1 MPIPGPDTR
10 VVELRVHGLL
20 GNKGDKLTDSVAS
33 VDVAGDETGRI
44 VRPADRLLRP
54 VPGPMLDAGERT
66 VPRIIEGY
74 VWGGMTPGGWSKA
87 TWALLFPFA
96 LANVAHW
103 MLPPPRRDNAVSRV
117 LSNVLRA
124 LLRVGALLLTT
135 LLVGQLAV
143 ISVDLFAAQCLS
155 PGARCLPGFPNDVRE
170 LTVLRSLV
178 GVVPVALVVLIMHRL
193 STVTWRISDGAKPG
207 VARDSAH
214 APSQPGANIATDPD
228 TPLLRALHI
237 VAALSTVTL
246 IVLGGP
252 FAQDTDFRW
261 WCAAALAGVAL
272 VGALLLDDPAGGRE
286 AGFGIAVRNRLATA
300 PVRRGL
306 MVAACLV
313 LLSATVAPGP
323 FDGALPGSGGTIDL
337 LTGLLL
343 ITCAAVA
350 VLLVPASLLAR
361 PRWADLPTGLRPW
374 VGGWMAAPVLGIS
387 CLLGTGFGAGL
398 ALSARRALGDR
409 TLQLPAAYDDVTIFW
424 GACLVLLTSAVAI
437 AVPAMLF
444 HQWRTNRSDHAVPD
458 EVALLHAGRT
468 QDQSRAAQAWRRARL
483 KQRNAHHVVLLL
495 AGLLVLSTGPTLA
508 LRLLGPGAASWSQ
521 VLVALGVGTLAA
533 LALALLRM
541 VQQAAT
547 GKNNARYLGV
557 LCDLTLFWPREAHP
571 IVPPCY
577 ALKVIPELAARATEH
592 LKDPDTRV
600 VLVGHS
606 QGSLLATVATAR
618 LLDSLPEHDRE
629 RVGLVTAGSQL
640 QWAYPRAFPGVV
652 PHDSLQGLAG
662 SLQGRWRSLCRGTDP
677 LGGPVTTWNRQVYDG
692 LLLGVGFRPDG
703 TCGPLPAAT
712 RGPTGAL
719 VLGGDHWLPD
729 PQRGPFSFRRWAPG
743 VLGHSQYSDDPEWD
757 RAVAM
762 AAGLEHPARSSA
774 LPLTPSSTP
783 PIPSAPEPDRV
794 RPHGSDGE
802 RLDVPVVPAQP
813 TSKSNDSDGTAFSG
827 TLDGGPP
834 VPQDRTAPWERGRT
848 LRHSDH

>member
-20 GNKGDKLTDSVAS
+20 GNHGDKLTDSVAS

-54 VPGPMLDAGERT
+54 VPGPMLAAGDRT
-66 VPRIIEGY
+66 VPRVVEGY

-96 LANVAHW
+96 LANAAHW
-103 MLPPPRRDNAVSRV
+103 MLPPPRRDSAAGLA

-124 LLRVGALLLTT
+124 LLRVASVLLTT
-135 LLVGQLAV
+135 LLVGQLTV
-143 ISVDLFAAQCLS
+143 VSVDLFAAQCLS
-155 PGARCLPGFPNDVRE
+155 PGTRCLSGFPDDVRE
-170 LTVLRSLV
+170 LTVVRSLV
-178 GVVPVALVVLIMHRL
+178 GVVPVVLGVLVMHRL
-193 STVTWRISDGAKPG
+193 STVTWRISGGGKPG

-214 APSQPGANIATDPD
+214 APSQPGANVATDPD
-228 TPLLRALHI
+228 TPLLRALHV
-237 VAALSTVTL
+237 VAAVSTVTL

-252 FAQDTDFRW
+252 FAPDVDVRW
-261 WCAAALAGVAL
+261 WCAVVFAGVAL
-272 VGALLLDDPAGGRE
+272 LGAVLLDDPTE
-286 AGFGIAVRNRLATA
+286 ARDASFGLAVRARVATA

-306 MVAACLV
+306 MVAASLV
-313 LLSATVAPGP
+313 LLSAVVAPGD
-323 FDGALPGSGGTIDL
+323 FTGALPGSGGTIDL
-337 LTGLLL
+337 ITGMLL
-343 ITCAAVA
+343 ITCVAVA
-350 VLLVPASLLAR
+350 VLLVPAALLAR
-361 PRWADLPTGLRPW
+361 SRWADLPRPLRPW
-374 VGGWMAAPVLGIS
+374 VGGWMAAPVLGIA

-398 ALSARRALGDR
+398 ALSARRALGHP
-409 TLQLPAAYDDVTIFW
+409 TLLLPAAYDDVTIFW
-424 GACLVLLTSAVAI
+424 GTCLVLLAAAAAI
-437 AVPAMLF
+437 AVPVVLF
-444 HQWRTNRSDHAVPD
+444 HQWRTNRSDDAVPD

-468 QDQSRAAQAWRRARL
+468 QDQSRAARAWRRTRL
-483 KQRNAHHVVLLL
+483 QQGNAHHVVLLL
-495 AGLLVLSTGPTLA
+495 AGLLALSTGPTLV
-508 LRLLGPGAASWSQ
+508 LRLLGPDSASWSQ
-521 VLVALGVGTLAA
+521 VLVALGVGALAA
-533 LALALLRM
+533 LAIALLRM
-541 VQQAAT
+541 VQHAAT
-547 GKNNARYLGV
+547 GKNGARYLGV

-592 LKDPDTRV
+592 LEDPDTRV

-618 LLDSLPEHDRE
+618 LLDSLPDHDRE

-652 PHDSLQGLAG
+652 PHDSLQRLAG
-662 SLQGRWRSLCRGTDP
+662 SLRGRWRSLCRGTDP

-692 LLLGVGFRPDG
+692 MLLGVGFRPDG
-703 TCGPLPAAT
+703 TRGPLPAAT

-762 AAGLEHPARSSA
+762 AAGLEFPARGSTLPWSSA
-774 LPLTPSSTP
+774 P
-783 PIPSAPEPDRV
+783 PIPSAPEPERM

-802 RLDVPVVPAQP
+802 SLDVPAVPVQP
-813 TSKSNDSDGTAFSG
+813 AEPNGSAGTAFTG
-827 TLDGGPP
+827 TVEGGPP
-834 VPQDRTAPWERGRT
+834 VRKDRNAPWERGRT
-848 LRHSDH
+848 LRSPEH

>member
-20 GNKGDKLTDSVAS
+20 GNNGDKLTDSVAS

-54 VPGPMLDAGERT
+54 VPGPMLSAGERT
-66 VPRIIEGY
+66 VPRVIEGY

-103 MLPPPRRDNAVSRV
+103 MLPPPRRDSAVSRA
-117 LSNVLRA
+117 LSNTLRG
-124 LLRVGALLLTT
+124 LLRMGAVLLTA

-143 ISVDLFAAQCLS
+143 ISVDLFAAQCLA
-155 PGARCLPGFPNDVRE
+155 PGARCLSGFPDDVRE

-178 GVVPVALVVLIMHRL
+178 GVVPVALAVLVMHRL
-193 STVTWRISDGAKPG
+193 STVTWRISGGGKPG

-228 TPLLRALHI
+228 TPLLRALHV

-252 FAQDTDFRW
+252 FAQDAGVRW

-272 VGALLLDDPAGGRE
+272 VGASLLDDPTGARGE
-286 AGFGIAVRNRLATA
+286 ALRGLLATT
-300 PVRRGL
+300 PIRGGL
-306 MVAACLV
+306 MAAASLV

-337 LTGLLL
+337 VTGLLL

-361 PRWADLPTGLRPW
+361 PRWADLPARLRPW
-374 VGGWMAAPVLGIS
+374 VGGWMAAPVLGIA

-424 GACLVLLTSAVAI
+424 GTCLVLLVSAAAI
-437 AVPAMLF
+437 AAPAVLF
-444 HQWRTNRSDHAVPD
+444 HRWRTNRSDDAVPD
-458 EVALLHAGRT
+458 EVTLLHAGRP
-468 QDQSRAAQAWRRARL
+468 QDRSRAARAWRRARL
-483 KQRNAHHVVLLL
+483 KQRNAHHVVLIL

-508 LRLLGPGAASWSQ
+508 LRLLGPDTASWSQ
-521 VLVALGVGTLAA
+521 VLVALGVGALAA

-541 VQQAAT
+541 VQRAAS
-547 GKNNARYLGV
+547 GENNSRYLGV

-592 LKDPDTRV
+592 LEDPDTRV

-606 QGSLLATVATAR
+606 QGSLLAAVATAR

-703 TCGPLPAAT
+703 TSGPLPAAT

-762 AAGLEHPARSSA
+762 AAGLERPARRSA
-774 LPLTPSSTP
+774 LPMTASSTP
-783 PIPSAPEPDRV
+783 PIPCAPEPGRV
-794 RPHGSDGE
+794 RPHGSDGDS
-802 RLDVPVVPAQP
+802 LDVPVVPAQP
-813 TSKSNDSDGTAFSG
+813 TPKQDSAATAFSG
-827 TLDGGPP
+827 SSDGGPP
-834 VPQDRTAPWERGRT
+834 VPQNRLAPWERART
-848 LRHSDH
+848 LRPSDH